1 MNHDQQALRQA
12 QVSVFDNLGEKA
24 VDADGNT
31 IIPSVPLY
39 NITSPAILRQE
50 QPYNNTVSR
59 YIFEFRS
66 NGPAATIGAAGLSNV
81 LMGDNDIFGMYG
93 IQVEIG
99 VGNNLQGRV
108 YNAFGTTAND
118 NTIYS
123 GQLTFRQASREPV
136 ENFPMTIFRDA
147 TGNVGD
153 YQGFQFI
160 RPIRK
165 WVGSLDTVEV
175 GINIPNLTGLVMTA
189 NQFLRVTLHGALG
202 VA

>member
-12 QVSVFDNLGEKA
+12 QLSVFDNLGEEA
-24 VDADGNT
+24 VDTDGNV

-50 QPYNNTVSR
+50 LVYNNATSR
-59 YIFEFRS
+59 YVFEFRS
-66 NGPAATIGAAGLSNV
+66 NGPAPTIGAAGLSNV
-81 LMGDNDIFGMYG
+81 RIGDNDVFGMYG

-108 YNAFGTTAND
+108 YSAFGTTAND
-118 NTIYS
+118 NTLYS
-123 GQLTFRQASREPV
+123 GLMTFRQASREPV
-136 ENFPMTIFRDA
+136 ENLTMTIFRDS
-147 TGNVGD
+147 TGNFGD

-165 WVGSLDTVEV
+165 WVGSLDKVEV
-175 GINIPNLTGLVMTA
+175 GIDIPNLTGLVMTA